1 MKIFDRTN
9 RAHPDAAEQTPEK
22 RLLVTGSGGGNG
34 AGLPTILTN
43 EQATELAALLRHMA
57 FAADDACGQDAVVDA
72 NRWAAELDVPA
83 SIAALPPWEAKLA
96 WARELRGEAQAVETA
111 ARRELRQL
119 DECPKCHRTGAPW
132 CTSKRCGCSES
143 CNHDWHDVKNHRK

>member
-72 NRWAAELDVPA
+72 NRWAAEPTSRRVSLHSRPGRRSWHGPA
-83 SIAALPPWEAKLA
+83 SCVVKPRPSRRPPAGSSGNWTS
-96 WARELRGEAQAVETA
+96 ARNATAPEHRG
-111 ARRELRQL
+111 ARRSGAGAAS
-119 DECPKCHRTGAPW
+119 PATTTG
-132 CTSKRCGCSES
+132 TT
-143 CNHDWHDVKNHRK
+143 